1 MMDVL
6 VIKCGATDVEELRD
20 IRDFC
25 TESLDRG
32 VLVIGL
38 DYSWSVVS
46 MPERVKV
53 QPQMVDVGGG
63 DVIREKNIQPQP
75 KTPQITGRE
84 AKRKQVILARL
95 TAYRAK
101 HGSGCFAELEDCQGV
116 NAALLRGL
124 LTGLQKAD
132 LKTWEDVDK
141 ALDKLERAH
150 G

>member
-1 MMDVL
+1 MDVL
-6 VIKCGATDVEELRD
+6 VIKCGAQDVEELRD

-25 TESLDRG
+25 TESLDHG
-32 VLVIGL
+32 VLVMGL
-38 DYSWSVVS
+38 GYSWSVVS
-46 MPERVKV
+46 LPERVKV
-53 QPQMVDVGGG
+53 QAKMLDQGEG
-63 DVIREKNIQPQP
+63 DVIRAKNIQPKP
-75 KTPQITGRE
+75 KAPQITGQG
-84 AKRKQVILARL
+84 AKRKQMILDRL

-101 HGSGCFAELEDCQGV
+101 HGAGCFADLEDCQGV